1 MLFSGWADMGR
12 IVVVGVLA
20 YTALLLFVRIS
31 GKRTLSKLNAFDFV
45 ITVALGSTLSSVV
58 LDKTVSLAEGVLA
71 IGLLI
76 LLQYGISW
84 STVRWGPVERVVTSR
99 PVLVVHR
106 GAFLTPAMRDERL
119 MEADV
124 RAAIR
129 ASGKGDL
136 RDVVAFV
143 LENNGSLSVI
153 TAGSSEDLGM
163 DELRH

>member
-84 STVRWGPVERVVTSR
+84 STVRWGPS
-99 PVLVVHR
+99 
-106 GAFLTPAMRDERL
+106 
-119 MEADV
+119 
-124 RAAIR
+124 
-129 ASGKGDL
+129 S
-136 RDVVAFV
+136 
-143 LENNGSLSVI
+143 
-153 TAGSSEDLGM
+153 GSSRRGRFSWCIAACSSNGRCAMSVSWKPMCALPSAPAERTIFVKSLPSCWRM
-163 DELRH
+163 TVR

>member
-1 MLFSGWADMGR
+1 MLFSGWADIGR

-106 GAFLTPAMRDERL
+106 GVFLTRAMRDERV

-129 ASGKGDL
+129 ASGKNDL
-136 RDVVAFV
+136 REIVAVV
-143 LENNGSLSVI
+143 LENDGSLSVI
-153 TAGSSEDLGM
+153 SEGSSVVLGP
-163 DELRH
+163 DG